1 MEKNQIIILV
11 VFLLYMAAMV
21 GVGLFFNRRNKT
33 SRDYVLGNRELNP
46 WVTALSAQASD
57 MSGWLLTGLPG
68 LAVLSALGAKE
79 AFYTALGLFIGTG
92 LNWILV
98 AKRLRVYTEVA
109 RDSLTIPDYFVKRFA
124 DDKKIIGLVA
134 GIIILVFFTVYTASM
149 FAASAKL
156 FNSIFGLDYKWG
168 LLVGFLVIVLYTFFG
183 GFKAVSWTDLF
194 QGFLM
199 LFALLLVPIIVAS
212 KLKGVEVEG
221 FKKFAADAFLS
232 AKKGGANV
240 GAIGIIGA
248 FAWGLGYFGMPHIL
262 VRFMATKDKKTIKPA
277 TTIAMIWVF
286 VSLAGAILVG
296 LVGNSVMPT
305 AGEQIFMKM
314 VQSQFTPFI
323 AGIILSAVLAAIMST
338 ADSQLLVASSAFSI
352 DIYKNHIRKNAKDKE
367 VLLVAKISI
376 VIIAVIAVLFALDPD
391 SSVFKLVQFAWGG
404 FGAAFGPVVL
414 FSLFSKKIK
423 KSAAISSM
431 ITGAVTCIIF
441 KYGLSRL
448 GGFWTIY
455 ELLPGFIL
463 ATIVLW
469 AVSFIDKRPIPEIVA
484 EQYDTFKRKLK
495 DDSDADIAS
504 VEDNVEAIEVVE
516 ENENVEDNIEY
527 IEVREESAN
536 IEDNVEVIEV
546 VEENGKA
553 DVQIE

>member
-11 VFLLYMAAMV
+11 VFFIYMAAMV
-21 GVGLFFNRRNKT
+21 GVGLFFNRKNKT

-46 WVTALSAQASD
+46 WVTAISAQASD

-68 LAVLSALGAKE
+68 LAVLNALGAKE

-109 RDSLTIPDYFVKRFA
+109 SDSLTIPDYFVKRFA
-124 DDKKIIGLVA
+124 DDKKIIGLVS
-134 GIIILVFFTVYTASM
+134 GIIILLFFTVYTASM

-168 LLVGFLVIVLYTFFG
+168 LLVGFVVIVLYTFLG

-199 LFALLLVPIIVAS
+199 LFALMLVPIIVLS
-212 KLKGVEVEG
+212 KATNIEISS
-221 FKKFAADAFLS
+221 FKNFVAAAFRP
-232 AKKGGANV
+232 AKSGGANF

-248 FAWGLGYFGMPHIL
+248 LAWGLGYFGMPHIL
-262 VRFMATKDKKTIKPA
+262 VRFMASKDKRTIKPA

-286 VSLAGAILVG
+286 LSLAGAILVG
-296 LVGNSVMPT
+296 LVGNVILPE

-314 VQSQFTPFI
+314 VQSKFGPFI
-323 AGIILSAVLAAIMST
+323 AGVILSAVLAAIMST

-352 DIYKNHIRKNAKDKE
+352 DIYKNHLRKKASDKE

-376 VIIAVIAVLFALDPD
+376 VIIAIIAILFALDPN

-423 KSAAISSM
+423 KSAAIASM
-431 ITGAVTCIIF
+431 ITGTVTCIVF

-448 GGFWTIY
+448 GGFWTVY

-469 AVSFIDKRPIPEIVA
+469 IVSLLDKKPIPELVNNQYEQYIAALTNNNVA
-484 EQYDTFKRKLK
+484 EKKP
-495 DDSDADIAS
+495 A
-504 VEDNVEAIEVVE
+504 EGE
-516 ENENVEDNIEY
+516 EPLDNIY
-527 IEVREESAN
+527 
-536 IEDNVEVIEV
+536 
-546 VEENGKA
+546 G
-553 DVQIE
+553 